1 MHRNQKVAAVALK
14 SVAYQ
19 RRLLLVHAKQE
30 LVPCWKWSIYIQKS
44 TFHITK
50 FISLE
55 RFASRILVKYTGY
68 DLLNTWSGSA
78 SYDYVERFDLTT
90 ILKIFNIRVLTS
102 SWPES
107 IYKVQKRFLPR
118 NDEVTNKNNLYFAM
132 AFLRPFGHE
141 RTRERRRRKLFERHQ
156 MVSWSNA

>member
-1 MHRNQKVAAVALK
+1 MHRNQKLAAVALK

-118 NDEVTNKNNLYFAM
+118 KDKVINKNHCTFL
-132 AFLRPFGHE
+132 AFLGPLGVPIWYTSE
-141 RTRERRRRKLFERHQ
+141 P
-156 MVSWSNA
+156 V